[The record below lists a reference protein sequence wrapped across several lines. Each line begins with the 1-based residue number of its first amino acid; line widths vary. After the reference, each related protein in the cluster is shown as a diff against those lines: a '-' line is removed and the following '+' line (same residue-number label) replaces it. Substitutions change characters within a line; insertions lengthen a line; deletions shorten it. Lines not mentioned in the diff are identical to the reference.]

1 MQTFENHLIIEQPV
15 EMVFD
20 FIADFEN
27 LPKWN
32 YYIVE
37 TRNIDGKA
45 SGVGARFRQVRKTDQ
60 QEFHVVE
67 YEPNRAV
74 AVETL
79 PPTQPLKMRFTF
91 EPIAEGT
98 RLTDRWELEP
108 DVPGPLAWLA
118 ARRIKVAVAD
128 NLKKLKQLL
137 ETGEVQLQDGR
148 EVAL

>member
-1 MQTFENHLIIEQPV
+1 MQTFDNHLIIQQPV

-20 FIADFEN
+20 FVADFEN
-27 LPKWN
+27 LPKLN
-32 YYIVE
+32 YYIVG

-45 SGVGARFRQVRKTDQ
+45 SSVGARFRQVRKTDQ

-79 PPTQPLKMRFTF
+79 PPTQPLTMRFTF
-91 EPIAEGT
+91 EPVAEGT
-98 RLTDRWELEP
+98 RLTDRWEFEL

-128 NLKKLKQLL
+128 NLKKLKKLL
-137 ETGEVQLQDGR
+137 ETGEVQLQDGQ
-148 EVAL
+148 EVVL

>member
-1 MQTFENHLIIEQPV
+1 MQTFENHLIIERPV

-32 YYIVE
+32 YYIME
-37 TRNIDGKA
+37 TKSVDGDV

-67 YEPNRAV
+67 YERNRAV
-74 AVETL
+74 ALETL
-79 PPTQPLKMRFTF
+79 PPTQPLTMRFTF
-91 EPIAEGT
+91 EPVAEGT
-98 RLTDRWELEP
+98 RLTDRWDFEP

-118 ARRIKVAVAD
+118 ARRIKAAVAD
-128 NLKKLKQLL
+128 NLKKLKKLL
-137 ETGEVQLQDGR
+137 ETGEVQLQDR
-148 EVAL
+148 RKVAL